1 MREVEL
7 PSEKVRADDSDSESE
22 RRRRPRMRR
31 SRRTRALKY
40 SKVPLGG
47 KVLPNRPVKSDQRL
61 TSSEKRWC
69 ISKVKIRALEQLGEV
84 SSRVRIG
91 IKKRV
96 LLKKNADIVNR
107 FFYGSS
113 RRIVLFSRRF
123 FLGKNH
129 DIGTNQGVNWKSKLG
144 TLRNE
149 EKRWRLCEEEKQRE
163 RSIFCCSSSS
173 LGEWVTVHVLEK
185 KWVPPSANFCFY
197 SDFLIPWMMIIN

>member
-69 ISKVKIRALEQLGEV
+69 ISKVKIRALELLGEV
-84 SSRVRIG
+84 SSSVRIG

-129 DIGTNQGVNWKSKLG
+129 DIGTNQGVN
-144 TLRNE
+144 
-149 EKRWRLCEEEKQRE
+149 
-163 RSIFCCSSSS
+163 
-173 LGEWVTVHVLEK
+173 
-185 KWVPPSANFCFY
+185 
-197 SDFLIPWMMIIN
+197 